1 MTEKIINRIRK
12 MLDLANDLGAT
23 EGERDAALHQAYRT
37 MAHYNLDMTTI
48 KQPEEEVRGGYDYSG
63 FSFPFAKTVCDSIA
77 ELFFCNYIV
86 GTKVNGTQCIH
97 HFVGKES
104 NAATAMVMA
113 DWIIK
118 SIMKEGRKLYK
129 QNTSPGCRA
138 FCLGAAAKLRQ
149 RVDAMVA
156 QATAP
161 NSTEYTGGSALVLAN
176 FYDSESKENGALMM
190 TLYNIKMV
198 TPRKSKVNASAYSQG
213 KEFGDKINLSLQV
226 GGKAQAPAG
235 LLK

>member
-48 KQPEEEVRGGYDYSG
+48 QASQEEPREGYDYHG

-77 ELFFCNYIV
+77 ELFFCTYVV
-86 GTKVNGTQCIH
+86 GGKINGTQCVH
-97 HFVGKES
+97 HFIGKES

-156 QATAP
+156 ESTAA

-176 FYDSESKENGALMM
+176 LYDSESKANDTLMM

-198 TPRKSKVNASAYSQG
+198 KPRKSRVNGSAYAQG

-235 LLK
+235 LIK